1 MYVWYWIRAGRKGRV
16 RFRRSLNR
24 PYAKFSRSWYM
35 ALSIIVGK
43 GHAPLKPLPNWAV
56 GMFTVGHNV
65 GEFGSTIWATSHSAI
80 RDLNLPVV
88 YPATYQDI
96 SQSSPPGNR
105 DPLPSDELLD
115 NNLPAEIHPVSSSV
129 RPVYQAGVTESGVLL
144 GGMARL
150 LDKSV

>member
-88 YPATYQDI
+88 YPLPTKISPSLVRQATGTHC
-96 SQSSPPGNR
+96 PAMNCWTTTC
-105 DPLPSDELLD
+105 
-115 NNLPAEIHPVSSSV
+115 PAEIHPVSSSV